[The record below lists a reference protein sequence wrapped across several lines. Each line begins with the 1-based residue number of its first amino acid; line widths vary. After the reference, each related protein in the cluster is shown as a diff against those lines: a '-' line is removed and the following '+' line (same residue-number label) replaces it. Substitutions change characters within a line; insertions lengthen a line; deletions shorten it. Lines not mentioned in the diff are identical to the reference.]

1 MKTKFGVKREWID
14 LRLGLLGVAC
24 LALGGGNT
32 LSGQPAAAICERV
45 ALLADT
51 RINESSGLA
60 ISRLTPGVFWTLNDS
75 GGEPC
80 LHAFDGSGR
89 ALARYRVPDAINLD
103 WEDLAAGPDA
113 GGKPALF
120 VADIGDNLRVRP
132 SIQIYQVPEPQVDV
146 AAPQPL
152 EDGTTEKAV
161 VWNARYPDGPHNA
174 ESLLVH
180 PATGEIFILTKSED
194 GDSRLF
200 QLPQAPGAGGV
211 LTLKEVGHFTFAPL
225 GRQGKRP
232 VDNCMATGACI
243 SPDGTRLVVGTYC
256 SLYEWR
262 LSPGTTIADAL
273 AGAPPERIEPLF
285 SPQMEAVCYGP
296 DSRTLWFTSE
306 RAPAPLYRVR
316 RD

>member
-1 MKTKFGVKREWID
+1 MGRQTFHD
-14 LRLGLLGVAC
+14 LRLCWLAAAC
-24 LALGGGNT
+24 LGAGAEGT
-32 LSGQPAAAICERV
+32 LPGQPATAICERV

-60 ISRLTPGVFWTLNDS
+60 MSRLTAGVFWTLNDS

-80 LHAFDGSGR
+80 VHAFDVSGR

-103 WEDLAAGPDA
+103 WEDLAAGPD
-113 GGKPALF
+113 GEGRPALF

-132 SIQIYQVPEPQVDV
+132 SIQIYQVPEPRVDADV
-146 AAPQPL
+146 AQAL
-152 EDGTTEKAV
+152 DDGVTEKAV

-180 PATGEIFILTKSED
+180 PATGEIYILTKSEA

-200 QLPQAPGAGGV
+200 QLPQAPASGGI
-211 LTLKEVGHFTFAPL
+211 LTLREVGRFTFPPL
-225 GRQGKRP
+225 GRPGKRP
-232 VDNCMATGACI
+232 VDNCMATGACL

-262 LSPGTTIADAL
+262 LSPGMTIADAL
-273 AGAPPERIEPLF
+273 AGSPPDRIEPLL